1 MLAFIESL
9 IENSSEIDVAR
20 ENTAKTTKFL
30 CYIVFFSD
38 VEELHSW

>member
-1 MLAFIESL
+1 MLAFIGSL

-20 ENTAKTTKFL
+20 ENTAKTPEFW

-38 VEELHSW
+38 VEELHS